1 MSIKKMSL
9 PELLELIRDLTKEIE
24 LRLMQEG

>member
-1 MSIKKMSL
+1 MNIKKMSL